1 MFKAIDAALI
11 RAAACDAV
19 VPPWPDLT
27 SRDPD
32 LAGSLRTWLRAVWDN
47 DAVAEAIELAS
58 PALAAGVQDVI
69 DDRVRD
75 PRRIL
80 RAAESVTRY
89 LLRMTS
95 RATPFGLFAGVAPV
109 AFGDHAAISWSGT
122 HRAFARPS
130 DAWLDALIRQLEAQP
145 GILAAL
151 TVTANNLAFVRGDR
165 LVLPTVPCINDAGHD
180 DPSDVTIRNTAA
192 VADAMAAARSP
203 ITVSDLAGKI
213 TAIRPG
219 TPWNIVTTMLGELT
233 ARRFLLSCLHPPA
246 NVTDPLGYLIGQL
259 AGTSCAAD
267 ALAARLRVIR
277 DELARL
283 PSAPP
288 GLARRSLRW
297 SAAQLMSDM
306 CELPGA
312 PIDIDLRLGCSVVLP
327 PAVIGEA
334 EAAASVLARL
344 APATAG
350 NLAWRAWH
358 GRFLDRYG
366 PGAVIPVTEV
376 VNDGTGLGYP
386 AGYRGSLEH
395 LPTPVLSLR
404 DRYLLHLAQQTA
416 LDGTDEVILDEVAI
430 AALTAGTTPAP
441 HTCPHTEL
449 RFSVQATSAEA
460 LDRGDFTL
468 VMVSAARQAGT
479 SSGRFA
485 YLLDT
490 GHQRAFTG
498 LPALTEGSVTAQVS
512 CLPLS
517 ARTANLARAPA
528 MLPLISLG
536 EYPAASGQHIPL
548 EDLAVTCDAS
558 RPYLVS
564 VSQGRVVEAVMFNAM
579 EFRYATHPLAR
590 FLSEISTST
599 AAHCLPFSWGAAAG
613 LPFLPRLRYRRTI
626 VQPARWNLT
635 AAELPGRRASWLD
648 WDDAFTA
655 TRAAYRIRTA
665 VYLGDHDVLN
675 RLDLDEPA
683 HRAVLRT
690 HLDRAD
696 TAALSEAPGDQARA
710 WIGGRAHE
718 IVLPLA
724 TSAPPDREPPTVR
737 ARPLTPTR
745 HPGHIPGT
753 SPWLYA
759 LLPSH
764 PGLHSEILTRHLP
777 ELIAGW
783 PEPPQWWFLRYH
795 APTPHLRLRIK
806 LDSPGDYGHAA
817 ARVGT
822 WADRLRRAGLL
833 ASLSLGTYHPETGR
847 YGTGPVMESAETVFA
862 ADSAAAVAQL
872 GTAISP
878 PALAAASFIDLAAAF
893 TGSHDDGMR
902 WLSQYIPRSTGT
914 AVSRDDLDTTIR
926 VASPDGGSALHAA
939 PGGDQVRT
947 AWERRAVA
955 VAAYRA
961 QLDAAGG
968 PDPDLI
974 LLSLLHMHHARVIGT
989 GIDSE
994 RSCLRLARN
1003 TAVSATRPRSVR

>member
-11 RAAACDAV
+11 RAAACDAA

-32 LAGSLRTWLRAVWDN
+32 LAGSWQTWLRAVWDN
-47 DAVAEAIELAS
+47 DPVAEAIELAS

-75 PRRIL
+75 PKRIR
-80 RAAESVTRY
+80 RAAESVARY

-109 AFGDHAAISWSGT
+109 AFGDHAATSWSGA
-122 HRAFARPS
+122 HQAFARPS
-130 DAWLDALIRQLEAQP
+130 GTWLDALIRQLEAQP

-165 LVLPTVPCINDAGHD
+165 LVLPSVPCTSNAGHD

-192 VADAMAAARSP
+192 ADAMAASRSP
-203 ITVSDLAGKI
+203 ITVSDLADEI
-213 TAIRPG
+213 AAFRPG
-219 TPWNIVTTMLGELT
+219 TPRKTVTTMLGELT

-246 NVTDPLGYLIGQL
+246 DVTDPLGYLIGQL
-259 AGTSCAAD
+259 AGTSGAAD
-267 ALAARLRVIR
+267 AVAARLRVISN
-277 DELARL
+277 ELARL
-283 PSAPP
+283 PAAPP
-288 GLARRSLRW
+288 GTARRSLRL
-297 SAAQLMSDM
+297 SAAQLMSRM

-327 PAVIGEA
+327 PTVIREA
-334 EAAASVLARL
+334 EAAASVLVRL

-386 AGYRGSLEH
+386 AGYRGSLERP
-395 LPTPVLSLR
+395 PTSSFSPR
-404 DRYLLHLAQQTA
+404 DQYLLHLAQQTA
-416 LDGTDEVILDEVAI
+416 LDGTDEVILDEAAI

-460 LDRGDFTL
+460 LDRGDFIL
-468 VMVSAARQAGT
+468 AVVSAARQAGT

-498 LPALTEGSVTAQVS
+498 LPTLTDGSITAQVS

-517 ARTANLARAPA
+517 ARTSNLARAPA
-528 MLPLISLG
+528 VLPLISLG
-536 EYPAASGQHIPL
+536 EYPTASGQHIPL

-564 VSQGRVVEAVMFNAM
+564 MSQGRVVEAIVFNAM

-599 AAHCLPFSWGAAAG
+599 AAHCLPFSWGAAAS

-635 AAELPGRRASWLD
+635 AADLPGRNASWPD

-655 TRAAYRIRTA
+655 TRAAYRISTA

-675 RLDLDEPA
+675 RLDLDEPV

-690 HLDRAD
+690 HLNRAG
-696 TAALSEAPGDQARA
+696 TASLSQAPDDQAHA
-710 WIGGRAHE
+710 WIGGRPHE

-724 TSAPPDREPPTVR
+724 TPAPTVCEPPTVR
-737 ARPLTPTR
+737 ARLMPPTS
-745 HPGHIPGT
+745 HPGHVPGIST
-753 SPWLYA
+753 WLYA
-759 LLPSH
+759 QLLSH
-764 PGLHSEILTRHLP
+764 PDRHSEILTRHLP
-777 ELIAGW
+777 DLIADW

-795 APTPHLRLRIK
+795 DPSPHLRLRIK
-806 LDSPGDYGHAA
+806 LDSPADYGQAA
-817 ARVGT
+817 TRIGA

-833 ASLSLGTYHPETGR
+833 TSLSLGTYHPEVGR

-862 ADSAAAVAQL
+862 ADSAAAAAQL
-872 GTAISP
+872 GTAIPP
-878 PALAAASFIDLAAAF
+878 PALTAASFIDMAAAF
-893 TGSHDDGMR
+893 TGSHDDAMR
-902 WLSQYIPRSTGT
+902 WLSQRIPRSTGT
-914 AVSRDDLDTTIR
+914 AVSRDDLDTTTR
-926 VASPDGGSALHAA
+926 LASPDGGPALHAA

-947 AWERRAVA
+947 AWDRRAVA
-955 VAAYRA
+955 VTAYRA
-961 QLDAAGG
+961 QLEAAGG

-994 RSCLRLARN
+994 RACLRLARN